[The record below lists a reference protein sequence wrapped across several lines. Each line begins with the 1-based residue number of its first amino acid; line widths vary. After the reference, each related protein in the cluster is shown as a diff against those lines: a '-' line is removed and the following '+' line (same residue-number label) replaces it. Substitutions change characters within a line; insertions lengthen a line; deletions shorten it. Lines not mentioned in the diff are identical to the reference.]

1 MSGDTSATFSYPWN
15 HAREKQRREEG
26 PGLHRKTVQPDQ
38 VWNMLRKGPSSM
50 GGGRKKAE
58 SGFGEELVPSTTHS
72 QRCTG
77 AGRGE
82 GRGRLGCGIVGV
94 CVFGWNVTAQSVLSA
109 ERYRT
114 CGSEVQV
121 SVWGGVGEVE
131 SQSAV
136 HSCGSREARAVRGRD
151 GRWQGK
157 VRRVIHCQKAREQ
170 GDKVGCVPRG
180 NIASSAILDVAQ
192 VPGFASLG
200 IDCTRFRGSDEG
212 ARHVARLALM
222 CAITQGGFYGG
233 QVGHPEGDFAHP

>member
-1 MSGDTSATFSYPWN
+1 MIHRQLSRTRGITHGRNRGEKKSGEWARTAPEDRPARPSVE
-15 HAREKQRREEG
+15 HASQRSQQRG
-26 PGLHRKTVQPDQ
+26 R
-38 VWNMLRKGPSSM
+38 
-50 GGGRKKAE
+50 GRKKTERVALA
-58 SGFGEELVPSTTHS
+58 ELVPSSTHS

-82 GRGRLGCGIVGV
+82 GRGRLGCGIVCM

-121 SVWGGVGEVE
+121 SVWGGVGGVE
-131 SQSAV
+131 SQTAV

-212 ARHVARLALM
+212 A
-222 CAITQGGFYGG
+222 
-233 QVGHPEGDFAHP
+233 